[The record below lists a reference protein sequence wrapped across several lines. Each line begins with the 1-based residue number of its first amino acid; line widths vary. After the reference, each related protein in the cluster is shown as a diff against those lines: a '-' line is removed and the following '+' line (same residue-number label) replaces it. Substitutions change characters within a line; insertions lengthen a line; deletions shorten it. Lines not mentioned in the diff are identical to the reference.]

1 MGMSHCGDVAVLVV
15 VCFLIQGI
23 MQCFWIS
30 RGMLQKGKKNPL
42 GIVQEMGHIIRIHQI
57 TLLFYNT
64 FDSFTEL
71 DITFPLFSTFS
82 SHFSPEST
90 IVVESILS
98 LSLFPVLLS

>member
-1 MGMSHCGDVAVLVV
+1 MSHCGDVAVLVV

-30 RGMLQKGKKNPL
+30 RGMLQKREKNNPL
-42 GIVQEMGHIIRIHQI
+42 GIVQEMGHIIRMHQM

-64 FDSFTEL
+64 FDSFAEL

-82 SHFSPEST
+82 SHFSPERT